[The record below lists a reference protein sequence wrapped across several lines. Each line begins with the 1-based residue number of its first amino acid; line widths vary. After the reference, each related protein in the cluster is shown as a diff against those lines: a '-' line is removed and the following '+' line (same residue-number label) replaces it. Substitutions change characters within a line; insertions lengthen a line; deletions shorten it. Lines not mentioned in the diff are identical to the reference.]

1 MCAIPFAYMPSF
13 TLFLCLSLL
22 FNIRKCYFLWEV
34 NDNLP
39 FLLHFQD
46 TNMEIVIWGTNMKY
60 LNRCF
65 GDKDVLKS
73 SHWPQNIS
81 SLVWELIIITIM
93 AQTVKNLPAMRET
106 PVQILDWEDPL
117 EKEMAIH
124 SSIFAWKIPWP
135 EELQSI
141 ALHSQT
147 QQLQMIHLINQVTS
161 TLVKIW

>member
-124 SSIFAWKIPWP
+124 SSIFAWRISWTEKPGR
-135 EELQSI
+135 LQSI
-141 ALHSQT
+141 GSQSQT
-147 QQLQMIHLINQVTS
+147 WLS
-161 TLVKIW
+161 D